1 MIIDSHTH
9 IFSKEVM
16 LDREQYCA
24 SDTCFGML
32 YSSSRARLL
41 CAEEL
46 INAMDERCI
55 SRSAVLNIGWAR
67 HEMCV
72 RTNDYILES
81 VAKYPARLM
90 GFCSIQPNERE
101 KALLEIERC
110 CHAGAKGIGELR
122 PDAQGYDLNDEALMS
137 PLVKYAAKRGMVFLF
152 HASEPV
158 GHIYAGKG
166 AMTPGTV
173 YNFIERHP
181 DLKVILAHFGG
192 GLAFYEL
199 MPEVSRVLS
208 NTYYDTAA
216 APFLYAPKIYNALIS
231 IVGSSKILFG
241 SDWPLLDPI
250 RVADHMKSA
259 NLDQNDVENIFHAN
273 AEKLLGA

>member
-24 SDTCFGML
+24 ADTCFGML

-46 INAMDERCI
+46 INAMDEHGI
-55 SRSAVLNIGWAR
+55 SKSVVLNIGWTS
-67 HEMCV
+67 HDMCV
-72 RTNDYILES
+72 RTNNYILES
-81 VAKYPARLM
+81 IAKYPARLI
-90 GFCSIQPNERE
+90 GFCSVQPQERE

-122 PDAQGYDLNDEALMS
+122 PDAQGYDLNDEELMS
-137 PLVKYAAKRGMVFLF
+137 HLVKYAAKRGMVFLF

-158 GHIYAGKG
+158 GHKYAGKG
-166 AMTPGTV
+166 AMTPGMM
-173 YNFIERHP
+173 YSFIERHP

-199 MPEVSRVLS
+199 MPEVSRILS

-216 APFLYAPKIYNALIS
+216 APFLYAPKIYRAIIS
-231 IVGSSKILFG
+231 IGGSSKILFG
-241 SDWPLLDPI
+241 SDWPLLDPA
-250 RVADHMKSA
+250 RVAEHIKSA
-259 NLDQNDVENIFHAN
+259 NLDQNDVENIFHTN
-273 AEKLLGA
+273 AERLLGA